1 MIIARKDKK
10 IFGIV
15 HLQEDFNFIGFCIN
29 TEDNTPQ
36 KIDIYVNNQKIDT
49 ILCNISNS
57 KLENIYDIEVPN
69 LCFEYQLAI
78 QYIKEDTVLEFKYEN
93 STESIV
99 NSPIKFSEIK
109 NFNKK
114 LFLYSLKKPDDEQ
127 LTYLDG
133 SRTLGFLATEEN
145 LKDEGFIKYIK
156 RLLTDFQ
163 DIKFKAFYLEKNLI
177 PLLENVFEGRI
188 KLLELKNISDVY
200 KNTKI
205 LILNGTKIFDNI
217 VLKKCFIKEL
227 YLSSYYPKQ
236 ETKIEDSNNKY
247 ILDLLKNNYSL
258 FSISKDEIENYNNH
272 LLISDKIFL
281 KDTTYENPGRTAT
294 LKQTIFER
302 NTDLINIALHDNKFI
317 ENSVEFRKKISNL
330 TKKDK

>member
-1 MIIARKDKK
+1 MIIAQKDKK

-29 TEDNTPQ
+29 LEDNTPQ

-114 LFLYSLKKPDDEQ
+114 LFIYSLKKPDDEQ

-163 DIKFKAFYLEKNLI
+163 DIKFKAFYLEK
-177 PLLENVFEGRI
+177 
-188 KLLELKNISDVY
+188 ELKALIEDIFSSKVELFELKTISNIY
-200 KNTKI
+200 KNVSV
-205 LILNGTKIFDNI
+205 LILNNSKSLDKSIIN
-217 VLKKCFIKEL
+217 KCFIKGL
-227 YLSSYYPKQ
+227 YLSNYYPNL
-236 ETKIEDSNNKY
+236 ETSIEDSNNEH
-247 ILDLLKNNYSL
+247 ILKLLKNNYDL
-258 FSISKDEIENYNNH
+258 FSLSKEEIEKYNNH
-272 LLISDKIFL
+272 IFIYEQILLRNTK
-281 KDTTYENPGRTAT
+281 YENRGEFIRDP
-294 LKQTIFER
+294 KQKNYER
-302 NTDLINIALHDNKFI
+302 NIKLMKIALDDSIFIDNTI
-317 ENSVEFRKKISNL
+317 EFRKNIFKL
-330 TKKDK
+330 L